1 MKKISLFIITIFFG
15 AATAFASGKNAM
27 NIIPLTAD
35 RVLVAME
42 QEKPAPVEVR
52 VTDEDG
58 RLVFY
63 KSVRRSNGDY
73 RKIYDLSALENG
85 RYDVVFSIDNA
96 QTKRTIELKDDK
108 VVVGELRYSY
118 DPTFIFDNDNL
129 KFSYLNFDKEDFMLK
144 LYLNGQMVYESKVGN
159 DFALTRGFNLSRL
172 GNGSYDVVLAS
183 GSKEFYHTVSID

>member
-1 MKKISLFIITIFFG
+1 MKKISLFIITIFLG
-15 AATAFASGKNAM
+15 AATAFASGKTSM

-42 QEKPAPVEVR
+42 QEKSSPVEVR
-52 VTDEDG
+52 VTDENG

-63 KSVRRSNGDY
+63 KSVRSSKSDY

-85 RYDVVFSIDNA
+85 RYDVVFTIDNTR
-96 QTKRTIELKDDK
+96 TKRAIELKDDK
-108 VVVGELRYSY
+108 VVVGELHYSY

-129 KFSYLNFDKEDFMLK
+129 KLTYLNFDEEDFMLK
-144 LYLNGQMVYESKVGN
+144 LYRNGQMVYESKLGN

-172 GNGSYDVVLAS
+172 ENGNYDVVLAS
-183 GSKEFYHTVSID
+183 GNKEYYHTVRID

>member
-1 MKKISLFIITIFFG
+1 MKKISLFIITIFLG
-15 AATAFASGKNAM
+15 AATAFASGKTSM
-27 NIIPLTAD
+27 NIIPLSAD

-42 QEKPAPVEVR
+42 QEKPSPVEVR
-52 VTDEDG
+52 VTDENG

-63 KSVRRSNGDY
+63 KSVRSSNSDY

-85 RYDVVFSIDNA
+85 RYDVVFNIDNTRA
-96 QTKRTIELKDDK
+96 ERAIELKDDK

-129 KFSYLNFDKEDFMLK
+129 KLTYLNFDEEDFMLK
-144 LYLNGQMVYESKVGN
+144 LYRNGQMVYESKLGN

-172 GNGSYDVVLAS
+172 ENGNYDVVLAS
-183 GSKEFYHTVSID
+183 GNKEYYHTVRID